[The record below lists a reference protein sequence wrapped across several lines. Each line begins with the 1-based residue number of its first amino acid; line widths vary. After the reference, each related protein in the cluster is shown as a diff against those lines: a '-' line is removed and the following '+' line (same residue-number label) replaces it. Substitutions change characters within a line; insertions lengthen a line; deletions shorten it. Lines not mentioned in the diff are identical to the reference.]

1 MKISKLFVPLLLIA
15 VACSN
20 ERETPKGYKYIL
32 ATKGDGNQVE
42 VGKFLVMDL
51 MFKDEKDSVWY
62 DNRKNEMPEIIMMRD
77 TSGMKNE
84 EGLDEVFRKL
94 TKGDSVVMTI
104 SAQTLFEKTWQ
115 QPVPNGVDPKSQL
128 TFCMKVNDVVDSAAV
143 MKLQEEMMAK
153 QSAKARIQQQEQLSK
168 DMTAIDD
175 YLATNKIEAQK
186 TESGLRYIITRAGR
200 GVTAQPG
207 QQVSVNYAGYLLSN
221 GKYFDTS
228 WESVAKEKNL
238 FTEGRPY
245 EPIQLTAG
253 IGQGGVIQ
261 GWEEMILLMN
271 KGEKVTV
278 YIPSTLA
285 YGARK
290 RSEDIVENSILVFDM
305 EVVDI
310 K

>member
-1 MKISKLFVPLLLIA
+1 MKISKLFVLLLLVA

-20 ERETPKGYKYIL
+20 ERETPKGYKYVL
-32 ATKGDGNQVE
+32 ATKGDGNKVE
-42 VGKFLVMDL
+42 AGKFLVMNL

-62 DNRKNEMPEIIMMRD
+62 DNRKNDMPEIIMMRD
-77 TSGMKNE
+77 TSSMRNE
-84 EGLDEVFRKL
+84 EGLDEVFRLL

-153 QSAKARIQQQEQLSK
+153 QTAKARIQQQEQLSK
-168 DMTAIDD
+168 DMITIDD

-186 TESGLRYIITRAGR
+186 TESGLRYIVTKPGR
-200 GVTAQPG
+200 GAFAQPG
-207 QQVSVNYAGYLLSN
+207 QQVSVNYAGYLLS
-221 GKYFDTS
+221 GKYFDTN

-238 FTEGRPY
+238 YQEGYPY
-245 EPIQLTAG
+245 APLQLTAG
-253 IGQGGVIQ
+253 IGQGNVIQ

-285 YGARK
+285 YGPRK

-305 EVVDI
+305 ELVDV